1 MKSKNLRSIAQTTF
15 LFLLFAISFLLVII
29 TPAAVTQVR
38 GAETMQLHQISGL
51 NLIQEARNLSNEGRF
66 QEVVPLLQQAAAMFE
81 RQGDRLNQAMA
92 LSNLAAT
99 LAQLQRWDEAE
110 QVINTSL
117 SVLKSQPKSAEQVR
131 ILAQT
136 QDIQAQ
142 LQMER
147 GQVQAALDTWTQA
160 SKLYQQINANEQFI
174 QTQINQ
180 SRAWEVLGLYPRAC
194 KTLLTALKLQSETC
208 RFSKEALASWQNRSA
223 SRQNIQAMNALG
235 QVLRVLGQLEQSER
249 ALMAGLAAAQKLNLT
264 QEQAAIYLNLGN
276 TKRAFANESISETQE
291 KIQFERS
298 ALDYYTKAA
307 QMSTRKETRMQAQVN
322 QFSLLLD
329 GEKRSE
335 AEALWRS
342 IQSEISEI
350 PSNRAGLYT
359 QINLAQ
365 NLLKLAMR
373 EREEGESK
381 VKSQKSKVK
390 SQNFSSSLFPLRTPR
405 SALSANLQSPLWR
418 EIEEMLDRVLGEAK
432 RLGDRR
438 ILAYILGIQGRL
450 WEVQQQQVEAENLTN
465 QALSL
470 APPFEFPE
478 VAYELLWQMGRL
490 RKAQGD
496 IEAAVGYYSQAV
508 NILSSLRADLVTIQ
522 SQVQFSFRESV
533 EPIYREL
540 VGLLLEGEGKV
551 TDRAKLKLAR
561 QTIESLQLAELDNFF
576 QDACADVKA
585 RIIDEVDRTAAVIY
599 PIILSDRLEVIV
611 SVPDRPLRHYN
622 TAKSKAELESIFKR
636 ARVSL
641 RRTAFEQERLPLAQQ
656 LYDLLIRPVEK
667 DLAASDVKTLVFVL
681 DGYLRNV
688 PMAILHDGQKYLI
701 EKYSIALTPGL
712 QLLEPRPL
720 TQVRLRALTGALTEA
735 RQGFPALPA
744 VASEVEQISSAVPAD
759 TLINQQF
766 ITQELQAQI
775 NKIPFPVVHLA
786 THGQFSS
793 KASETFILTWDER
806 INVKQLD
813 RLLRSR
819 SQEKK
824 APIELLVLSACETAA
839 GDDRAA
845 LGLAG
850 IAIRSGARSTL
861 ATLWQVNDESTSI
874 VMAEFYRELTKPGI
888 SKAEA
893 LRNAQ
898 LKLLRNPQYQNPYFW
913 APFVLVGNWQ

>member
-1 MKSKNLRSIAQTTF
+1 MKSNNLRSIAQTTF

-38 GAETMQLHQISGL
+38 GAETMQLDRTSGL

-66 QEVVPLLQQAAAMFE
+66 QEVAPLLQQAAAMFE

-99 LAQLQRWDEAE
+99 LAQLQGWDEAE

-117 SVLKSQPKSAEQVR
+117 SVLKSQPKSAEQMR

-160 SKLYQQINANEQFI
+160 SKLYQQINANEQFT

-180 SRAWEVLGLYPRAC
+180 SRAWEALGLYPRAC
-194 KTLLTALKLQSETC
+194 KTLLNALKLQSETC

-249 ALMAGLAAAQKLNLT
+249 ALKAGLAAAQKLNLT

-276 TKRAFANESISETQE
+276 TKRAFANESISETEE
-291 KIQFERS
+291 KNQFERS
-298 ALDYYTKAA
+298 ALEYYTKAA

-373 EREEGESK
+373 ERESGRVGEWGSEGNAVSI
-381 VKSQKSKVK
+381 
-390 SQNFSSSLFPLRTPR
+390 
-405 SALSANLQSPLWR
+405 SANLQSLLWR
-418 EIEEMLDRVLGEAK
+418 EIEEMLDRALGKAK

-712 QLLEPRPL
+712 QLLESRPL

>member
-1 MKSKNLRSIAQTTF
+1 
-15 LFLLFAISFLLVII
+15 
-29 TPAAVTQVR
+29 
-38 GAETMQLHQISGL
+38 
-51 NLIQEARNLSNEGRF
+51 
-66 QEVVPLLQQAAAMFE
+66 
-81 RQGDRLNQAMA
+81 
-92 LSNLAAT
+92 
-99 LAQLQRWDEAE
+99 
-110 QVINTSL
+110 
-117 SVLKSQPKSAEQVR
+117 
-131 ILAQT
+131 
-136 QDIQAQ
+136 
-142 LQMER
+142 
-147 GQVQAALDTWTQA
+147 
-160 SKLYQQINANEQFI
+160 
-174 QTQINQ
+174 
-180 SRAWEVLGLYPRAC
+180 
-194 KTLLTALKLQSETC
+194 
-208 RFSKEALASWQNRSA
+208 
-223 SRQNIQAMNALG
+223 
-235 QVLRVLGQLEQSER
+235 
-249 ALMAGLAAAQKLNLT
+249 
-264 QEQAAIYLNLGN
+264 
-276 TKRAFANESISETQE
+276 
-291 KIQFERS
+291 
-298 ALDYYTKAA
+298 
-307 QMSTRKETRMQAQVN
+307 
-322 QFSLLLD
+322 
-329 GEKRSE
+329 
-335 AEALWRS
+335 
-342 IQSEISEI
+342 
-350 PSNRAGLYT
+350 
-359 QINLAQ
+359 
-365 NLLKLAMR
+365 
-373 EREEGESK
+373 
-381 VKSQKSKVK
+381 
-390 SQNFSSSLFPLRTPR
+390 
-405 SALSANLQSPLWR
+405 
-418 EIEEMLDRVLGEAK
+418 
-432 RLGDRR
+432 
-438 ILAYILGIQGRL
+438 
-450 WEVQQQQVEAENLTN
+450 
-465 QALSL
+465 
-470 APPFEFPE
+470 
-478 VAYELLWQMGRL
+478 
-490 RKAQGD
+490 
-496 IEAAVGYYSQAV
+496 
-508 NILSSLRADLVTIQ
+508 VTIQ

-585 RIIDEVDRTAAVIY
+585 RIIDEVDRTAAIIY
-599 PIILSDRLEVIV
+599 PIILGDRLEVIL
-611 SVPDRPLRHYN
+611 SVPDRVASLQENRSLRHYS

-641 RRTAFEQERLPLAQQ
+641 RRTAFPQERLPLAQQ
-656 LYDLLIRPVEK
+656 LYDLLIRPAEK
-667 DLAASDVKTLVFVL
+667 DLAASGVKTLVFVL
-681 DGYLRNV
+681 DGYLRNL

-720 TQVRLRALTGALTEA
+720 TQVRLRTLTGALTEA

-813 RLLRSR
+813 LLLRSR

-874 VMAEFYRELTKPGI
+874 VMAEFYRQLTKPGI